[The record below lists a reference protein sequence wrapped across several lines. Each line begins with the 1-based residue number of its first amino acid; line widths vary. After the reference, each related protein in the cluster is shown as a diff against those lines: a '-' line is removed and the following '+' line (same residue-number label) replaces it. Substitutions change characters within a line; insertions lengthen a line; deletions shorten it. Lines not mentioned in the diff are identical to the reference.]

1 MGRAQRALR
10 TDVFASGPWWL
21 VRNNRREEAKNS
33 IRRTAPPGFYNQDE
47 LDARIALIDH
57 TYELEIRET
66 RKDALLNCFKGTNL
80 RRLEI
85 VSRYTL
91 PSSRRSLCSAVS
103 SGPYNTGVGS
113 P

>member
-1 MGRAQRALR
+1 MGRTVLALG
-10 TDVFASGPWWL
+10 TDACRPGPWWL

-57 TYELEIRET
+57 TYELEIKET

-85 VSRYTL
+85 V
-91 PSSRRSLCSAVS
+91 
-103 SGPYNTGVGS
+103 G
-113 P
+113 